1 MLTFEDCLGLCD
13 LTEDEIK
20 AIMIHEHI
28 PEITAAEMGEYLVH
42 RPEGPP
48 RIRAMIRDDID
59 EAQKHGNEKEVLRLK
74 LVLRHFIEHFGKELE
89 SYEAAKRRNQ

>member
-42 RPEGPP
+42 LPDGPP
-48 RIRAMIRDDID
+48 RIRAMIRDDIEVANKRGD
-59 EAQKHGNEKEVLRLK
+59 EKEVLRLK
-74 LVLRHFIEHFGKELE
+74 LVLRHFIEHHGKELE
-89 SYEAAKRRNQ
+89 AHEAAQRRAQ